1 LNARRVRTVDSH
13 TEGEPTRV
21 VLSGAPDLGPG
32 DAAARRRVFAERFDT
47 FRSAV
52 VCEPRGFD
60 ALVGALL
67 LEPRGDA
74 LASVIFFNNV
84 GTLGMCVHGTIGVAE
99 TLHHL
104 GRLPPGRHR
113 LETPVGEV
121 WIERQRDGR
130 VAVENVPSWRHAR
143 AVEVETARHGRLA
156 GDVAW
161 GGNWFYLVD
170 RDGPHGHGRALEARA
185 LRELSDLSLDA
196 LESLA
201 RAGITGADGAPIDH
215 VELFAPPAR
224 ADAHSR
230 NFVMCPGGQYDRSP
244 CGTGTSAKLACLAAD
259 GKLRPGEL
267 WRQES
272 ILGTLFEGSV
282 RPHARG
288 VLPTI
293 RGRAWITSESELVFA
308 QDDPL
313 RAGLRP

>member
-1 LNARRVRTVDSH
+1 MSRVRAIDSH

-21 VLSGAPDLGPG
+21 VLDGAPYLGPG
-32 DAAARRRVFAERFDT
+32 DAAARRRVFSERFDG

-52 VCEPRGFD
+52 VCEPRGYD

-67 LEPRGDA
+67 LEPSGDA
-74 LASVIFFNNV
+74 LAAVVFFNNV

-104 GRLPPGRHR
+104 GRLPAGRHK
-113 LETPVGEV
+113 LETPVGDV
-121 WIERQRDGR
+121 WIERARDGR
-130 VAVENVPSWRHAR
+130 VSVENVPSYRHAR

-161 GGNWFYLVD
+161 GGNWFYLVE
-170 RDGPHGHGRALEARA
+170 RDGPHGHGRELSTRN
-185 LRELSDLSLDA
+185 LRELSELTLDA

-201 RAGITGADGAPIDH
+201 RAGVTGADDAAIDH
-215 VELFAPPAR
+215 VELFGPSAR
-224 ADAHSR
+224 ADAHSK

-259 GKLRPGEL
+259 GKLAEGDV

-272 ILGTLFEGSV
+272 ILGTLFEGRV
-282 RPHARG
+282 RRAARG
-288 VLPTI
+288 VVPTVA
-293 RGRAWITSESELVFA
+293 GRAWITAETELVFTA
-308 QDDPL
+308 DDPL
-313 RAGLRP
+313 REGSRT

>member
-1 LNARRVRTVDSH
+1 MDVRVVDSH

-21 VLSGAPDLGPG
+21 VLAGAPDLGPG
-32 DAAARRRVFAERFDT
+32 DAAARRRVLAERFDA

-60 ALVGALL
+60 AMVGALL

-74 LASVIFFNNV
+74 LAAVVFFNNV

-104 GRLPPGRHR
+104 GRLPAGRSK

-121 WIERQRDGR
+121 WIERARDGR
-130 VAVENVPSWRHAR
+130 VSVENVPAWRHAR
-143 AVEVETARHGRLA
+143 GVQVRTARHGLLA

-170 RDGPHGHGRALEARA
+170 RDGPLGHGRELAHAEVRA
-185 LRELSDLSLDA
+185 LSELTLDVLA
-196 LESLA
+196 SLA
-201 RAGITGADGAPIDH
+201 REGITGADGAPIDH

-224 ADAHSR
+224 TDAHSR

-244 CGTGTSAKLACLAAD
+244 CGTGTSAKLACLAED
-259 GKLRPGEL
+259 GKLADGDA

-272 ILGTLFEGSV
+272 ILGTLFEGRV
-282 RPHARG
+282 RRAARG
-288 VLPTI
+288 VVPTI
-293 RGRAWITSESELVFA
+293 TGRAWITAESTLRFA
-308 QDDPL
+308 DDDPL
-313 RAGLRP
+313 REGLRP

>member
-1 LNARRVRTVDSH
+1 MSARVRVVDSH

-21 VLSGAPDLGPG
+21 VLAGGPDLGAG
-32 DAAARRRVFAERFDT
+32 DLAACRRVFAERFDG

-52 VCEPRGFD
+52 VAEPRGFD

-67 LEPRGDA
+67 VEPRGDA
-74 LASVIFFNNV
+74 LAGVVFFNNV

-104 GRLPPGRHR
+104 GRLPAGRSK

-121 WIERQRDGR
+121 WIERHVDGR

-143 AVEVETARHGRLA
+143 ALEVETARHGRLR

-170 RDGPHGHGRALEARA
+170 RDGPGGHGRELSTAH
-185 LRELSDLSLDA
+185 LRELSELTVDA

-201 RAGITGADGAPIDH
+201 RAGLTGADGAPIDH

-224 ADAHSR
+224 ADADSK

-259 GKLRPGEL
+259 GKLAEGGL

-272 ILGTLFEGSV
+272 ILGTLFEGRV
-282 RPHARG
+282 RAHPRG
-288 VLPTI
+288 VVPTVS
-293 RGRAWITSESELVFA
+293 GRAWITAESELVFA
-308 QDDPL
+308 DDDPL
-313 RAGLRP
+313 REGVRP